1 MTASVSDAG
10 LIAAFAAGDRGAGDA
25 IFARHAAALRAFL
38 TARCRDGDLAAELLQ
53 EVALRLVRAAPRLDP
68 GGDVRA
74 YLFQVA
80 ANVWR
85 DHVRQEIV
93 RRRAAAPSGD
103 QRFAT
108 PADAR
113 VLTRDLAAAVRRAV
127 AALPPEQ
134 REVVELR
141 HRSGAPLTFR
151 AIAARLHRPLGTV
164 LTQMRAALQKIDAAL
179 EEYR

>member
-10 LIAAFAAGDRGAGDA
+10 LIAAFAAGDRAAGDA
-25 IFARHAAALRAFL
+25 IFARHAGALRAFL
-38 TARCRDGDLAAELLQ
+38 TARCRDGEVAAELLQ

-93 RRRAAAPSGD
+93 RRRAPPEGD
-103 QRFAT
+103 GRFAT

-113 VLTRDLAAAVRRAV
+113 VLTHDLADAVRRAV
-127 AALPPEQ
+127 AALPREQ

-141 HRSGAPLTFR
+141 HRTGAPVTFR
-151 AIAARLHRPLGTV
+151 EIAARLDRPLGTV
-164 LTQMRAALQKIDAAL
+164 LTQMRAALQKIEAAL
-179 EEYR
+179 EDYR